1 MIWFKLGKVDRLG
14 FLSTIE
20 ALLML
25 MFLVLAKYGMS
36 RRRKHSVVDVFAIRN
51 VLVFAKIE

>member
-1 MIWFKLGKVDRLG
+1 
-14 FLSTIE
+14 
-20 ALLML
+20 ML

-36 RRRKHSVVDVFAIRN
+36 RRRKQSDVDVFAIRN